1 MNINKNLL
9 TLSLLLAAIGSC
21 SMAEADTQTVSL
33 GYSNAKMDGFKN
45 IHGVTAKYHYQPEN
59 SLGFISSLTYMD
71 GTEKFNDYGDK
82 GKVQLKY
89 YSLLV
94 GPSYRVNEFIS
105 LYGLVGAAHGKEK
118 GSLINAKG
126 VYVSGKIHES
136 GFAYGAGVQIAPA
149 ANWSIDVGYEGSTF
163 REVKINGFN
172 IGLGYHF

>member
-9 TLSLLLAAIGSC
+9 ALSLLLAAIGSC

-33 GYSNAKMDGFKN
+33 GYSNAKMDDFKN

-59 SLGFISSLTYMD
+59 SLGFISSLTYMS
-71 GTEKFNDYGDK
+71 GTKNFDDDGDK
-82 GKVQLKY
+82 GKAQLKY

-105 LYGLVGAAHGKEK
+105 LYGLAGVAHGKVK
-118 GSLINAKG
+118 
-126 VYVSGKIHES
+126 VSGADSDGNYSFKGKES
-136 GFAYGAGVQIAPA
+136 GFAYGAGVQIVPA

-172 IGLGYHF
+172 IGLGYRF